1 MGRPEVHS
9 VDMKKLKALPTVA
22 DTGSVTRAAQLLH
35 LVQSA
40 VTRQI
45 QSLEDQLGVALFE
58 RTRTGMLLTDA
69 GARLVH
75 SARNVLTELE
85 RAEADG
91 RQDAGVAR
99 GRRSPRRPAPPAA
112 SSPPGFSTASAT

>member
-1 MGRPEVHS
+1 MGRQEVHS
-9 VDMKKLKALPTVA
+9 VDMKQLNALLTVA

-69 GARLVH
+69 GSRLVR
-75 SARNVLTELE
+75 SARNALPELE
-85 RAEADG
+85 RAEADV
-91 RQDAGVAR
+91 RQDAGVVR
-99 GRRSPRRPAPPAA
+99 GIVAVGLLDSA
-112 SSPPGFSTASAT
+112 SDLMAE